1 MGAPSDEYVRLLGL
15 FSHEY
20 FHAWVVKRLKPAAF
34 TPYDLFAENY
44 TRLLWLFEGWTSYY
58 DDLLLVR
65 AGVID
70 ADRYRG
76 RAGKDGLPRC

>member
-34 TPYDLFAENY
+34 TPYDLFAET
-44 TRLLWLFEGWTSYY
+44 TRACCGSS
-58 DDLLLVR
+58 R
-65 AGVID
+65 AGRRTTTIYCWC
-70 ADRYRG
+70 APG
-76 RAGKDGLPRC
+76 